1 MKDEC
6 EFPAKPCQWTP
17 FDRKY
22 ALMQRDPL
30 IKNYGNILKKWL
42 KARNDSDLAAK
53 ADNLADQIRRKWAVR
68 IYIPETTIQGLTD
81 FWVSDSS

>member
-1 MKDEC
+1 VSLEKYQVPSREVALKDQC
-6 EFPAKPCQWTP
+6 DFPAKPCQWTP

-42 KARNDSDLAAK
+42 KARNDSDSAMLRQDLWADLA
-53 ADNLADQIRRKWAVR
+53 
-68 IYIPETTIQGLTD
+68 PTLT
-81 FWVSDSS
+81 